1 MASFEVDGIVELEND
16 LIAVMDLPDS
26 VADGILNAE
35 ADVIAEA
42 QQRAITKMWKGR
54 YSTGTTARA
63 VKKGRVRKKSSGKY
77 ITVYPQGSRNRKE
90 KSYRNAEIA
99 FVNEYGKRGQPGRP
113 AIRIANEQA
122 ADKAAAAG
130 EKVYNDYLDSK
141 NL

>member
-1 MASFEVDGIVELEND
+1 MARFEVSGIAELEND

-26 VADGILNAE
+26 VKDGILNAE

-42 QQRAITKMWKGR
+42 QKRTIAAMWKGH
-54 YSTGTTARA
+54 YSTGDTARA
-63 VKKGRVRKKSSGKY
+63 VKKGRVRKNSSGKY
-77 ITVYPQGSRNRKE
+77 ITVYPQGSRNRKK

-113 AIRIANEQA
+113 AIRTANEQA
-122 ADKAAAAG
+122 ADRAVEAG
-130 EKVYNDYLDSK
+130 EKVYNEFLDSK